1 MNRCRLIYK
10 SVAKADIPSNSE
22 IRAIADKASSN
33 NQKNGIS
40 GLRLLTS
47 NRFLQVLEGPYREVN
62 ALFGTIMRDSRHHQI
77 ELITFEPLETHY
89 FDTWHMR
96 LVDLY
101 DLPSAPR
108 ELLANKYPHQDG
120 NILIPDNLHEVY
132 ALLLDAR
139 AVCAMADSVSKR
151 SSSEPTGHAL

>member
-10 SVAKADIPSNSE
+10 SVAKADVPSNSE
-22 IRAIADKASSN
+22 IRAIAEKASTN
-33 NQKNGIS
+33 NQKNDIS
-40 GLRLLTS
+40 GLLLLTG

-62 ALFGTIMRDSRHHQI
+62 ALFASIMRDSRHHQI

-89 FDTWHMR
+89 FDKWHMR

-108 ELLANKYPHQDG
+108 ALLANKYSHEDG
-120 NILIPDNLHEVY
+120 SILIPDNLHEVY

-139 AVCAMADSVSKR
+139 AVCAMADSVPDR
-151 SSSEPTGHAL
+151 SAHEPTGRAS